1 MWKHVV
7 NLPKKVC
14 IKNFNSML
22 KKGGLLVLK
31 LKAMRSRVWFR
42 AFRRIDRVLVEL
54 ALKVSDAV
62 HSPIL
67 AKTLLVVVSAHS
79 ITYSPRLFQ
88 EV

>member
-1 MWKHVV
+1 MVS
-7 NLPKKVC
+7 LPKKVC
-14 IKNFNSML
+14 IRNFNSML
-22 KKGGLLVLK
+22 EKGGLLVLK
-31 LKAMRSRVWFR
+31 LKAIRSGVWFR

-54 ALKVSDAV
+54 TLKISDGV

-67 AKTLLVVVSAHS
+67 VKTLLVVASAHS

>member
-1 MWKHVV
+1 
-7 NLPKKVC
+7 
-14 IKNFNSML
+14 ML
-22 KKGGLLVLK
+22 EKGGLLVLK
-31 LKAMRSRVWFR
+31 LKAIRSGVWFR

-54 ALKVSDAV
+54 TLKISDGV

-67 AKTLLVVVSAHS
+67 AKTLLVVASAHS